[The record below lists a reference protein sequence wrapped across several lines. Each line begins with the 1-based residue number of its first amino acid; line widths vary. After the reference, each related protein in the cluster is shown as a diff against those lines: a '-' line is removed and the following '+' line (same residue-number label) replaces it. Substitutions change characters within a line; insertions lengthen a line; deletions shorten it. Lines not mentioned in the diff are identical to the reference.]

1 MAIWIGWTPKGGKAV
16 GADPFP
22 PFGWKPSNF
31 WDKRSRDYLNWRI
44 GSPSTVEC
52 SWCTEGQYGTPF
64 LGSLQ
69 FSTILKVDM
78 LGDIL
83 VVLSDFG
90 QLRRRSSLTV
100 ELVFLRSSSHSTS
113 PLLLQRKVLPES
125 FCFDIFS
132 GVPDENTKREEA
144 DRRHSE
150 FRIDAVDLVFC
161 MFFVIAVC
169 KLASLFLHMIWLYI
183 FDSKTQK
190 LHLEEWVRTVL
201 TEQGWVGKW
210 HSLSNEHNFLA
221 KLQII
226 KFLAYKKRLHQMNLW
241 LMGVSHP
248 LAYTEAC
255 NFAAL
260 CALFGWR
267 DCI

>member
-1 MAIWIGWTPKGGKAV
+1 M
-16 GADPFP
+16 
-22 PFGWKPSNF
+22 
-31 WDKRSRDYLNWRI
+31 
-44 GSPSTVEC
+44 
-52 SWCTEGQYGTPF
+52 
-64 LGSLQ
+64 GSLQ

-132 GVPDENTKREEA
+132 GV
-144 DRRHSE
+144 SE

-169 KLASLFLHMIWLYI
+169 KLASPFLHMI
-183 FDSKTQK
+183 
-190 LHLEEWVRTVL
+190 
-201 TEQGWVGKW
+201 
-210 HSLSNEHNFLA
+210 
-221 KLQII
+221 
-226 KFLAYKKRLHQMNLW
+226 
-241 LMGVSHP
+241 
-248 LAYTEAC
+248 
-255 NFAAL
+255 
-260 CALFGWR
+260 
-267 DCI
+267 

>member
-113 PLLLQRKVLPES
+113 PGPTRVLLFWHLFRGSGRKYKTWRGRQKTFPIPYWCCRP
-125 FCFDIFS
+125 CF
-132 GVPDENTKREEA
+132 
-144 DRRHSE
+144 
-150 FRIDAVDLVFC
+150 LYVFC
-161 MFFVIAVC
+161 HCCLQTGQPVPSHDLIVYIWFQDSETSSWRMGTNSTNRTGMSWKMAFLIEWAQFFG
-169 KLASLFLHMIWLYI
+169 
-183 FDSKTQK
+183 KTP
-190 LHLEEWVRTVL
+190 
-201 TEQGWVGKW
+201 
-210 HSLSNEHNFLA
+210 N
-221 KLQII
+221 
-226 KFLAYKKRLHQMNLW
+226 YKISGL
-241 LMGVSHP
+241 
-248 LAYTEAC
+248 
-255 NFAAL
+255 
-260 CALFGWR
+260 
-267 DCI
+267 